1 MFLPTTSRAL
11 ALACGL
17 LLSTA
22 AWAAPSSPNAEL
34 RDTRWAL
41 KTLDGEAHASAGRS
55 GDVHVALNGKTQ
67 QLTGFAGCN
76 RVKGRFVQR
85 GTELALSPVAS
96 TRMACPGA
104 VMQREARF
112 MQALSSVDAF
122 RIEGDVLSLL
132 QGETVRA
139 TFRAKRSVRR

>member
-1 MFLPTTSRAL
+1 MFLPTTSRAF
-11 ALACGL
+11 ALACWL

-22 AWAAPSSPNAEL
+22 AWAAPPSPNAEL
-34 RDTRWAL
+34 RNTRWAL
-41 KTLDGEAHASAGRS
+41 QTLDGEAHANAGRS
-55 GDVHVALNGKTQ
+55 GDVHVVLNGKTQ
-67 QLTGFAGCN
+67 QLAGFAGCN

-96 TRMACPGA
+96 TRMACPDA
-104 VMQREARF
+104 TLQREARF
-112 MQALSSVDAF
+112 MQALSSIDAF

-139 TFRAKRSVRR
+139 TLRAKRAARR